1 MSCRPNSSLISFI
14 PIGEYDSTLKFDMTS
29 LDFDFFT
36 NSFAKLIISLDL
48 SSTNRFLSSAE
59 IEYGFKKNSPRAFL
73 ESIIKN
79 VMSGENLYN

>member
-14 PIGEYDSTLKFDMTS
+14 PIGEYDGMLKFDMTS

-48 SSTNRFLSSAE
+48 SSTN
-59 IEYGFKKNSPRAFL
+59 
-73 ESIIKN
+73 
-79 VMSGENLYN
+79 